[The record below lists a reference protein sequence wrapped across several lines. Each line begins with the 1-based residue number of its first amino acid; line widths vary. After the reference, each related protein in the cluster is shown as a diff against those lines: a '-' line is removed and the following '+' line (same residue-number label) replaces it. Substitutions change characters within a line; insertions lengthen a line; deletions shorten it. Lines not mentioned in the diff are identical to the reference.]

1 MYEQESIYN
10 LLPKRKIIPKK
21 KPLYKSQSLPTLP
34 PTGSTFNLLCSSFP
48 NVSNMGGE
56 QSLPT
61 GGHPLTGSSLTFGK
75 PKGSYKSDPSNF
87 NKKKLFYSR
96 NTPILLVRSQS
107 EAKKPPVPTLKD
119 KPLMGLSSCK
129 NYISLNIIE
138 AKITPKR
145 IKINNDDNYL
155 NKKEYGKVPKYLIKI
170 KQNIEEENKKRQE
183 LKLKNEEE
191 NRKKRYLINE
201 DELKSLRKGLSVKLD
216 KLRLKYGAIS
226 HKRVFDIKS
235 LLIKK
240 ENLEKEIEVIET
252 DLNKLN
258 SSNNV
263 IVDYTLQD

>member
-10 LLPKRKIIPKK
+10 LLPRRKINPKK
-21 KPLYKSQSLPTLP
+21 KPLYKSHCLPTLP
-34 PTGSTFNLLCSSFP
+34 PTGSTFNLLGSSFP

-56 QSLPT
+56 QFLPV

-75 PKGSYKSDPSNF
+75 PKGSYRSDPSNF

-107 EAKKPPVPTLKD
+107 EVKKPPVPKLKD

-138 AKITPKR
+138 AKLTSKR
-145 IKINNDDNYL
+145 IKINRDDNYL

-170 KQNIEEENKKRQE
+170 KQSTEEDIKERKE
-183 LKLKNEEE
+183 LKLKKEEE
-191 NRKKRYLINE
+191 NQKRYLINE
-201 DELKSLRKGLSVKLD
+201 DELKNLRKGLNVKLD
-216 KLRLKYGAIS
+216 QLRLKYGAIS

-235 LLIKK
+235 HLLKK
-240 ENLEKEIEVIET
+240 EKLEKEIELIEN

-263 IVDYTLQD
+263 IVDYTLQN